1 MKFSY
6 RLKRICGSVYSNGD
20 VAFTPDGNAV
30 LSPIGNR
37 LNIYDLL
44 NQSTDTVQLENR
56 KNIVH
61 TCISHNG
68 RFLISIDSD
77 GNALFF
83 NFPRRILL
91 HKFNFR
97 QRVYDIKFSP
107 DDTHFAVTY
116 GRGCQIWRTP
126 RAVKEFAPL
135 TLVRTFMGHYDES
148 NCLDWSP
155 DSQSV
160 IIGSKDLTARIY
172 AKVHGKVSLSVLSGH
187 RDEIVGS
194 YFGRDGDDV
203 FTIAGDGGVFSWHY
217 ERVAAEAMQQDD
229 DSGSDSDSDAAGDS
243 DGDSDDQDDVEDG
256 AAGVDGVANA
266 QKKAPVVRKFAKR
279 DGSWQLTERQLL
291 RDHEGSVVSSA
302 FSRANNLL
310 ALGFASGIFGLY
322 EMPGCVNLQRLSVS
336 NSMVSSIALNHTG
349 EWVAMGIAEKGQL
362 LVWEWKSESYVLKQQ
377 GHLYGLNVLD
387 FSPEGQYIA
396 TGGEDGRVKVWN
408 ALSGFCVITF
418 KEHIAPVTG
427 VQFIG
432 HGQGKAVLSSSL
444 DGTVRAHDLIR
455 YKNFKT
461 LTAPT
466 PVQFTCVAAD
476 PSGEVVCAGSLDPF
490 NVYVWSL
497 QTGKLLEILA
507 GHEGPIAC
515 MRFAASTSLLAT
527 GSWDGTLKLWDVYKN
542 SCVET
547 FEHGCDVMA
556 VAFRPDGKE
565 VACATTNGHIYF
577 WDVDRGEQTAMIE
590 GRADVSGGRLTT
602 EQTTA
607 ENSARSKFFTA
618 LDYSADGACILAG
631 GRSKY
636 ICIYA
641 IASGVLVKK
650 FQLSH
655 NRSLEGVVDHLRSDR
670 VVDGVL
676 LDNLEASAEA
686 DNLQLGKFDNQ
697 YTRFGQSL
705 PGGGKSKLGDGS
717 RTIHPE
723 LMTAA
728 LQFSPTGR
736 EWAAAS
742 TQGLQIFGL
751 DETLLFAPVE
761 LDESITPQSISLA
774 IANCDY
780 TRALSMALLFNEDR
794 YVSLALEQ
802 VPQASIDLV
811 AQSLNPQLLRGVL
824 KHLAAALASS
834 PRVEFYLCWV
844 VALLQLHGAYLQQAK
859 GQLGLTETLRALLRV
874 LQQHEKDV
882 LKMTEDNL
890 FLLQFVAAQMR
901 PEHDLLAETGAAAD
915 DDDAVDVDADADDA
929 AAGAAGQVLDADED
943 DHVED
948 MAIDEDE
955 EEADIEA
962 DHGGL
967 LATLSSAWQDEDDDE
982 AALAALEA
990 EDAAAAA
997 AAAAAPSASK
1007 TSKTQKT
1014 AKTASKPSTTTTTT
1028 QPPRTE
1034 DATRPTTTTT
1044 SRAARGTGRSKTPDT
1059 DAIDRAPRAK
1069 RSRK

>member
-187 RDEIVGS
+187 RDEI
-194 YFGRDGDDV
+194 
-203 FTIAGDGGVFSWHY
+203 
-217 ERVAAEAMQQDD
+217 
-229 DSGSDSDSDAAGDS
+229 
-243 DGDSDDQDDVEDG
+243 
-256 AAGVDGVANA
+256 
-266 QKKAPVVRKFAKR
+266 KKAPVVRKFAKR

-676 LDNLEASAEA
+676 LDNLEAPAEA

-901 PEHDLLAETGAAAD
+901 PEHDLLAETGAAAAD

-1014 AKTASKPSTTTTTT
+1014 AKTASKPSTTTT

-1059 DAIDRAPRAK
+1059 DATDRAPRAK
-1069 RSRK
+1069 RSR

>member
-20 VAFTPDGNAV
+20 VAFTPDGNSV
-30 LSPIGNR
+30 VSPIGNR
-37 LNIYDLL
+37 LNVYDLI
-44 NQSTDTVQLENR
+44 NQSTDTLQLENR

-83 NFPRRILL
+83 NFPRRVLL

-97 QRVYDIKFSP
+97 QRVFDIKFSP
-107 DDTHFAVTY
+107 DDTHFAVTF

-126 RAVKEFAPL
+126 SAVKEFAPL

-172 AKVHGKVSLSVLSGH
+172 ANVHKKVTLSVLSGH
-187 RDEIVGS
+187 RDEIVGA
-194 YFGRDGDDV
+194 YFGKEGNDA

-217 ERVAAEAMQQDD
+217 DKIELNNTSSKMEQS
-229 DSGSDSDSDAAGDS
+229 DSEDSDSEL
-243 DGDSDDQDDVEDG
+243 DSDDNDDPEESARQDFDG
-256 AAGVDGVANA
+256 TRA
-266 QKKAPVVRKFAKR
+266 KKGQIVRKFAQR
-279 DGSWQLTERQLL
+279 NGAWQLTERQLL
-291 RDHEGSVVSSA
+291 RDHEGSVVSTSFCSSA
-302 FSRANNLL
+302 NLL
-310 ALGFASGIFGLY
+310 ALGFATGVFGLY
-322 EMPGCVNLQRLSVS
+322 EMPGCMNLQRLSVS
-336 NSMVSSIALNHTG
+336 NSMISTISLNQTG
-349 EWVAMGIAEKGQL
+349 EWVALGIAEKGQL

-396 TGGEDGRVKVWN
+396 TGGEDGRVKIWN

-427 VQFIG
+427 VKFIG

-444 DGTVRAHDLIR
+444 DGTVRAHDLVR

-476 PSGEVVCAGSLDPF
+476 PSGEVVCAGTLDPF
-490 NVYVWSL
+490 NIYVWSL

-515 MRFAASTSLLAT
+515 MTFSAHTSLLAT

-542 SCVET
+542 TCVET

-565 VACATTNGHIYF
+565 VACSATNGNIYF
-577 WDVDRGEQTAMIE
+577 WDVDRGEQIGTIE
-590 GRADVSGGRLTT
+590 GRSDISGGRLTT

-607 ENSARSKFFTA
+607 ANSSRSKFFTA
-618 LDYSADGACILAG
+618 LDYSADGSCILAG

-636 ICIYA
+636 ICIYS
-641 IASGVLVKK
+641 IVSGVLIKK

-670 VVDGVL
+670 VVDGVI
-676 LDNLEASAEA
+676 LDNLEAPQEE
-686 DNLQLGKFDNQ
+686 DNAQLGRFENSYK
-697 YTRFGQSL
+697 RFGKNL
-705 PGGGKSKLGDGS
+705 PGGGKSKLNDGS
-717 RTIHPE
+717 RTINPE

-751 DETLLFAPVE
+751 DETLLFAPIE

-774 IANCDY
+774 VANCDY
-780 TRALSMALLFNEDR
+780 TRALSMALMLNDEK
-794 YVSLALEQ
+794 YIAL
-802 VPQASIDLV
+802 VMDSIPMSSIDLI
-811 AQSLNPQLLRGVL
+811 AQSLNPNLLKGVM
-824 KHLAAALASS
+824 KYLADALSS
-834 PRVEFYLCWV
+834 SNRFEFYLSWV
-844 VALLQLHGAYLQQAK
+844 LAIMQLHGSFLQLAK
-859 GQLGLTETLRALLRV
+859 NNLSLTEALRALLRV

-890 FLLQFVAAQMR
+890 FLVQFIIAQLR
-901 PEHDLLAETGAAAD
+901 PEQDLLKESEETSMIQDEQEEEARVVSTGD
-915 DDDAVDVDADADDA
+915 
-929 AAGAAGQVLDADED
+929 DED
-943 DHVED
+943 EEIDVRNQL
-948 MAIDEDE
+948 ILDEDE
-955 EEADIEA
+955 EEEEIEGHH
-962 DHGGL
+962 DGL
-967 LATLSSAWQDEDDDE
+967 LATLSSAWQDDDDDDE
-982 AALAALEA
+982 ALAKLSSDVHEEEQEPKNSKSNGKKSTQLKKGLGSAGNSKEA
-990 EDAAAAA
+990 TKSSNSEA
-997 AAAAAPSASK
+997 
-1007 TSKTQKT
+1007 TSK
-1014 AKTASKPSTTTTTT
+1014 
-1028 QPPRTE
+1028 
-1034 DATRPTTTTT
+1034 
-1044 SRAARGTGRSKTPDT
+1044 
-1059 DAIDRAPRAK
+1059 AK